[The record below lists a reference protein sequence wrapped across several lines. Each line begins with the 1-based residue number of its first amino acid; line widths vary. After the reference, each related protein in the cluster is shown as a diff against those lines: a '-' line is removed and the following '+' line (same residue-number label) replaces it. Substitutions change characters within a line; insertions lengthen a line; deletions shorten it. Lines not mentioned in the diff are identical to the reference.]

1 MSRRPMRVGS
11 LWVATAIVALTG
23 CTAGPD
29 FRVPQPPA
37 VDRYTAQDLPAATA
51 GSPGSDGEAQRFA
64 PGAPVDPRWWQAF
77 GSGALDRLVED
88 ALARNPDLQSADAA
102 LEAARALAQAQ
113 QATLWPSADLHL
125 QPTRQSIAASTSS
138 PLASGASIYTLH
150 TAQLNIAYS
159 PDLFGGGRRQVENAR
174 AQAKA
179 QAFQREAAR
188 LTLANGVVATAIQE
202 ASTRAQRDAVRE
214 MVALAAEQ
222 LDAVRR
228 QQAAGVSGPADVA
241 AQEAAQAQ
249 VAALAP
255 PLDKQLALL
264 RDQLAVLTGRTP
276 AEANDLPEIDLRQ
289 LRMPATLPLSL
300 PSHLVRQR
308 PDVRAA
314 EAQLEA
320 ANAQIGVATAARLP
334 SLNLT
339 ANLGISALTL
349 GQLGRAGSG
358 FWGVA
363 GDLAQPLFD
372 AGALAR
378 REEAARAGERQAA
391 AQYRSTVLAAFQNVA
406 DTLHAIEADA
416 RALLLAQQFDAA
428 AERSWQI
435 ARGQWQAGAVAYPAV
450 QAAQQARVQAGL
462 SLVQARAARHADVTA
477 LFQALGGGWWERTDL
492 PPELVGQGR

>member
-1 MSRRPMRVGS
+1 MSRRAMRVGS
-11 LWVATAIVALTG
+11 LCMVGAFAALAG

-29 FRVPQPPA
+29 FRAPQPPA
-37 VDRYTAQDLPAATA
+37 VDRYTAQELPAATA
-51 GSPGSDGEAQRFA
+51 SAPGPDGEAQRFA
-64 PGAPVDPRWWQAF
+64 SGAPVDARWWRAF
-77 GSGALDRLVED
+77 GCTALDHLVDD

-113 QATLWPSADLHL
+113 QATLWPTVDLHL

-150 TAQLNIAYS
+150 TAQLNIAYA
-159 PDLFGGGRRQVENAR
+159 PDLFGGGRRQRENAG
-174 AQAKA
+174 AQAQA

-188 LTLANGVVATAIQE
+188 LTLATGVVAAAVQE

-214 MVALAAEQ
+214 MTRLAAEQ

-228 QQAAGVSGPADVA
+228 QQAAGASGPADVA
-241 AQEAAQAQ
+241 AQEATQAQ
-249 VAALAP
+249 VAALLP

-276 AEANDLPEIDLRQ
+276 AEAAELPAIELQDLHL
-289 LRMPATLPLSL
+289 PATLPLSL
-300 PSHLVRQR
+300 PSELVRQR

-314 EAQLEA
+314 QAQLEA

-339 ANLGISALTL
+339 ANLGASALTL

-358 FWGVA
+358 FWGIA

-372 AGALAR
+372 AGALAH

-416 RALLLAQQFDAA
+416 RTLALAQQFDAA
-428 AERSWQI
+428 AERSWLI
-435 ARGQWQAGAVAYPAV
+435 ARGQWQAGAAAYPAV
-450 QAAQQARVQAGL
+450 QAAQQARIQAGL

-477 LFQALGGGWWERTDL
+477 LFQALGGGWWARADL

>member
-1 MSRRPMRVGS
+1 MSRGPSRLGS
-11 LWVATAIVALTG
+11 LCVTGAICALAG
-23 CTAGPD
+23 CAVGPD
-29 FRVPQPPA
+29 LRVPQPPA
-37 VDRYTAQDLPAATA
+37 VERYTAQALPAATA
-51 GSPGSDGEAQRFA
+51 SAPGPAGEAQRFTSD
-64 PGAPVDPRWWQAF
+64 APVDARWWRGF
-77 GSGALDRLVED
+77 GSEALDRLVED
-88 ALARNPDLQSADAA
+88 ALARNPDLQGADAA

-113 QATLWPSADLHL
+113 QATLWPSVDLHL

-150 TAQLNIAYS
+150 TAQLNIAYA

-174 AQAKA
+174 AQAQA

-188 LTLANGVVATAIQE
+188 LTLATGVVAAAIQE
-202 ASTRAQRDAVRE
+202 ASTRAQREAVRE
-214 MVALAAEQ
+214 MAVLAAEQ

-228 QQAAGVSGPADVA
+228 QHAAGLSGPADVA

-249 VAALAP
+249 IAALEP

-264 RDQLAVLTGRTP
+264 RDQLAALTGRAP
-276 AEANDLPEIDLRQ
+276 AEAADLPVIELRE
-289 LRMPATLPLSL
+289 LRLPATLPLSL
-300 PSHLVRQR
+300 PSELVRQR

-314 EAQLEA
+314 EAQLAA
-320 ANAQIGVATAARLP
+320 ANAQIGVAAAARLP
-334 SLNLT
+334 SLALT
-339 ANLGISALTL
+339 ANLGASALTL

-358 FWGVA
+358 FWGIA

-372 AGALAR
+372 AGALAH
-378 REEAARAGERQAA
+378 REDAARAGERQAA

-416 RALLLAQQFDAA
+416 RALALAQQFDAA

-450 QAAQQARVQAGL
+450 QAAQQARIQASL
-462 SLVQARAARHADVTA
+462 SLTQARAARHADVTA

-492 PPELVGQGR
+492 PPELVGQDH